1 MRNAFITHKVTRNHT
16 LHYNMVCSGKSRK
29 IIKTT
34 KYMEIGERVEFD
46 VWLLGRTFTFLDLS
60 LQEGF
65 QLEQCSGSPQGREND
80 LPD

>member
-1 MRNAFITHKVTRNHT
+1 MLQFKLNALPHLQVLI
-16 LHYNMVCSGKSRK
+16 KS
-29 IIKTT
+29 T